1 MIVAVGCHFVRHH
14 GGVLKGSVLGGK
26 GGEEES
32 LRLVCHP
39 AWRLSGEQTAA
50 TQRSDLLC
58 LGCQLWVSSNSRL
71 TSHCLNTDATHTL
84 HLLTKN
90 NTYYQTNTNV
100 KVPHHCYCQIFSFH
114 LGPRRRRRVQIID
127 EEILSTFH
135 HNTKHT
141 FRSNKTRQ
149 NQAPDWVC
157 CRLALCDL
165 TKQSHSMWSFH
176 SMGSLT

>member
-114 LGPRRRRRVQIID
+114 LGPRRRRLVQIID
-127 EEILSTFH
+127 EEILYIPSQYKTHFQ
-135 HNTKHT
+135 KQQ
-141 FRSNKTRQ
+141 NKTK
-149 NQAPDWVC
+149 PSTW
-157 CRLALCDL
+157 LGAL
-165 TKQSHSMWSFH
+165 
-176 SMGSLT
+176 SLSPLWPHKTIT